1 MPKPGTDAA
10 APAPRTEIGLHS
22 TVAERIIGMLEE
34 GPSTPAGWRDA
45 MARLARQSGLGV
57 YSALLFVLT
66 QLDFEDGPAREHWD
80 RILRQWEILN
90 RRVPE
95 KVDLRVAVL
104 QYFLRSQ
111 RKLHNPAIVEIK
123 LLKRTQA
130 SAIYDELTRLYNYRY
145 FQDRVVSE
153 ARRALRY
160 DDALT
165 LMMLDVDDF
174 KSYNDCRGH
183 LAGNMALRRLASV
196 LRRSVREVDVAAR
209 YGGEEFAILLPNTPK
224 LAALKLAEK
233 LRHAVE
239 KAGIGKSEPGAAHK
253 PLTVSVGVATLPG
266 DAASAEELVER
277 ADSALYVAK
286 SMGKNCVKP
295 FSDERREHTR
305 LDAALSGF
313 YYALA
318 RERHA
323 FATTNVSEGGIL
335 FRSPEPL
342 ACGALLKLSLTLPPG
357 EPIECAVKVLRVIGS
372 RGGFE
377 IGTQILHMPRLH
389 ARRFRHFIKQLKAD
403 GADAPAAHARKPRGV
418 PVPLS

>member
-1 MPKPGTDAA
+1 
-10 APAPRTEIGLHS
+10 
-22 TVAERIIGMLEE
+22 
-34 GPSTPAGWRDA
+34 
-45 MARLARQSGLGV
+45 
-57 YSALLFVLT
+57 
-66 QLDFEDGPAREHWD
+66 
-80 RILRQWEILN
+80 
-90 RRVPE
+90 
-95 KVDLRVAVL
+95 
-104 QYFLRSQ
+104 
-111 RKLHNPAIVEIK
+111 
-123 LLKRTQA
+123 
-130 SAIYDELTRLYNYRY
+130 
-145 FQDRVVSE
+145 
-153 ARRALRY
+153 
-160 DDALT
+160 
-165 LMMLDVDDF
+165 
-174 KSYNDCRGH
+174 
-183 LAGNMALRRLASV
+183 
-196 LRRSVREVDVAAR
+196 
-209 YGGEEFAILLPNTPK
+209 
-224 LAALKLAEK
+224 
-233 LRHAVE
+233 
-239 KAGIGKSEPGAAHK
+239 
-253 PLTVSVGVATLPG
+253 
-266 DAASAEELVER
+266 
-277 ADSALYVAK
+277 
-286 SMGKNCVKP
+286 MGKNCVKP